1 MSNDARRPA
10 TRRPR
15 AGSSLLRAKRRP
27 PLVPKHHVRRERLLR
42 LLDEAVGAPLTL
54 VVAPAGVGK
63 TVLVS
68 SWAAEAIVPTTWL
81 SLDETDRDGR
91 ALWSGIIAAL
101 EVLRPGCGEAALLL
115 LHRPGPLADV
125 VRRLLDELDS
135 GATSPGVLV
144 VDDLHILDDDDDALA
159 SLALFLQHLPTWL
172 HVILL
177 SRRDATLP
185 VGRLRARGQLAE
197 VRFAELR
204 FSHDEACEML
214 SRLVP
219 EMTEREIDAA
229 ATHAAGWA
237 AGLQLAALAA
247 RSNRAHEPVE
257 APTLEGDLL
266 VDDYVWGEILA
277 AEDSELVDTLRD
289 VSVAKVIEPSLARAL
304 TSRDDADA
312 LLGRAESR
320 GLFVTRLGPDGSF
333 AVHALVRSA
342 LLADL
347 GRRSATRLVEQRVR
361 AARWLEDA
369 EQIPAA
375 LEQWLLA
382 GRHRDALRLLAT
394 NHAELYDSGREATIQ
409 RTIAALPP
417 GLGGADVESMIEF
430 AWCHLLVDRRR
441 YLELVEQAAWWADRS
456 QVSETLRARLTMLR
470 SIAAIMRGDWYE
482 GKALA
487 EVTLHDLGDA
497 WWSDPLGR
505 FGWNM
510 IARAW
515 ALAESWNDTGDEVR
529 EAGLALSRDPER
541 RLSFEGTRALGEAL
555 AGRPADALRVVAGVR
570 HAAEVANM
578 TILRTELALAEAVA
592 HRELGD
598 RERAL
603 PVLVALAETPAETML
618 YCRIL
623 ASLELAQAHLDA
635 ADVNAARHVFEQA
648 EALSAAEAF
657 GAGGRD
663 WLGRVGTQLALSN
676 GEIDDARRWSHQI
689 ADPFWA
695 CASAARIELAA
706 GNPVDALAAL
716 TDVVPRCAR
725 HDVVLGLLRARSTPD
740 HDESMKHTIAAVE
753 LATANGLL
761 QTIASEGA
769 DAVELVERCAWR
781 VPARWLDRLRRAT
794 AEGADHTPAG
804 GTDLV
809 EPLTDR
815 ERDVLRFLA
824 SRLTVS
830 EIADELFL
838 SVNTLK
844 FHLKAI
850 YRKLGV
856 NSRAEAA
863 EAARRMSLGRSRP

>member
-1 MSNDARRPA
+1 
-10 TRRPR
+10 
-15 AGSSLLRAKRRP
+15 
-27 PLVPKHHVRRERLLR
+27 VPKHHVRRERLLR

-68 SWAAEAIVPTTWL
+68 SWAAEATLPTTWL
-81 SLDETDRDGR
+81 SLDEADRDGR

-101 EVLRPGCGEAALLL
+101 EALRPGCGKAALLL
-115 LHRPGPLADV
+115 LHRTGPLADV

-135 GATSPGVLV
+135 GPTSPGVLV
-144 VDDLHILDDDDDALA
+144 VDDLHVLDDGDDTLA
-159 SLALFLQHLPTWL
+159 SLALFVQNLPTWL

-185 VGRLRARGQLAE
+185 LGRLRARGQLAE

-219 EMTEREIDAA
+219 EMPEGEIDAT
-229 ATHAAGWA
+229 ATRAAGWA

-247 RSNRAHEPVE
+247 RANRAHEPVE
-257 APTLEGDLL
+257 APAAEGDLL
-266 VDDYVWGEILA
+266 VDDYVWREILA
-277 AEDSELVDTLRD
+277 AEDGELVETLRD
-289 VSVAKVIEPSLARAL
+289 VSVAKLIEPSLARAL
-304 TSRDDADA
+304 TGRDDADD
-312 LLGRAESR
+312 LLARAESR

-333 AVHALVRSA
+333 AVHALVRAA

-347 GRRSATRLVEQRVR
+347 GRRSATRLVEQHVR

-369 EQIPAA
+369 EQVPAA
-375 LEQWLLA
+375 LQQWLLA
-382 GRHRDALRLLAT
+382 GRHRDALRLLAA
-394 NHAELYDSGREATIQ
+394 NHAELYDSGRETTIQ

-417 GLGGADVESMIEF
+417 GLRGADVESMIEF

-456 QVSETLRARLTMLR
+456 QVSETLRARLTILR
-470 SIAAIMRGDWYE
+470 SIAATVSGDWNE
-482 GKALA
+482 GRALA
-487 EVTLHDLGDA
+487 EVALHDLGDA

-505 FGWNM
+505 FGWNI
-510 IARAW
+510 IARSW
-515 ALAESWNDTGDEVR
+515 ALAESWNDGGDEVR
-529 EAGLALSRDPER
+529 QADLAMSRDPER
-541 RLSFEGTRALGEAL
+541 RLGFEGIRALGEAL
-555 AGRPADALRVVAGVR
+555 AGRPADALRLVAGVR

-603 PVLVALAETPAETML
+603 PALVALAETPAETMI

-635 ADVNAARHVFEQA
+635 ADVDAARRVFEQA

-663 WLGRVGTQLALSN
+663 WLGRAGTQLALST
-676 GEIDDARRWSHQI
+676 GEIGQARRWSHQI

-695 CASAARIELAA
+695 RVSAARIELAA

-716 TDVVPRCAR
+716 TDAAPRCAR
-725 HDVVLGLLRARSTPD
+725 HDVVLGLLRARATPD
-740 HDESMKHTIAAVE
+740 HDEATKHTIAAVE

-761 QTIASEGA
+761 QTVASEGA

-794 AEGADHTPAG
+794 AGGADHTPAG
-804 GTDLV
+804 GTELV

-863 EAARRMSLGRSRP
+863 EAARRMSLGRSRA